1 MSPNDHARVGSE
13 GLETPLLCSQVRC
26 AEVGW
31 GVLYSGV
38 SELYQDSGCV
48 EREFLFLFS

>member
-1 MSPNDHARVGSE
+1 MSLKDHARLRSE
-13 GLETPLLCSQVRC
+13 GLEIPLPRSQVHC